1 MSRKL
6 PVLFIFSVAVLASF
20 VALGPARRSN
30 SASSSLSPA
39 LQTTSQKAEHAR
51 ILASYGKLP
60 LSFEKN
66 QGQTDDHVRFLARG
80 EGYALFLTGQE
91 AVLRLDAPGPAK
103 ASQNAKKSTAVVRL
117 VFAGSNQHS
126 TVEGLDLQPGRSNY
140 LLGNDPAKWHTNVPQ
155 YARVK
160 YRGVYPGVDLIY
172 YGNKGRLES
181 DYVLAPGADS
191 KQIALRVE
199 GADSI
204 NIDSHGELAL
214 TTPAGEVLLHKPF
227 AYQEANGARQ
237 EIASNFV
244 QRGPHTIGIQV
255 ASYDSSC
262 PLVVD
267 PVLDY
272 STLVGGSNNQD
283 VGQGIAVDSSGNAV
297 VTGFT
302 SSPDYPTKNP
312 LATGSSLNG
321 SSQDAFVTKL
331 NPGATALVYSTYLG
345 GSSSITSGNG
355 IAVDSTTG
363 DALVTGVTSA
373 TDFPIT
379 PADNL
384 GQGSGISGTS
394 FLTELD
400 PNGALVYS
408 TLIADA
414 TSNAIAVDSTP
425 KVYLAGSASI
435 GFVST
440 PSAFQTGNSSTS
452 GGSNAFLSV
461 IDRTTAKTGSARLVY
476 STFLGGSKSDSAS
489 AVAVDSSAN
498 AFIAGTTNSPD
509 FLSPHLNGFQTT
521 IVGSV
526 GVAFV
531 AKINTTV
538 AGTSGLTY
546 ASLLGGTTGGGTTTS
561 NQATG
566 IAVGTN
572 SEAVVIGTTN
582 ATDFPLKNA
591 LLTSK
596 NNGALRGFISLFDTT
611 KSGVASLLTSTY
623 LGGSTAGAS
632 DSATGVAADSA
643 GNIYVTGI
651 SNSLNFPAPLGP
663 TPGAPQTT
671 EKGAS
676 DCAFLTQLNPAGTVV
691 LFSTYWCGGTTGTRA
706 HAIAIDPPPAA
717 SPSAYITGATD
728 STTFVTFPNP
738 GVFQTNLKPASAN
751 VFVTKFSPAAATG
764 VFANP
769 AQVAFGTVNVNSTS
783 SPQTVS
789 LLNNT
794 KSGVTGIAIT
804 FTGANASDFSQQM
817 AGSTCGTTLAAGAN
831 CTIDVVFTPTT
842 GGSEIATLN
851 IAFTGASG
859 SPQTVALSGTGSA
872 TTTPDFTLAVAPSS
886 VTVKGGASGSFTV
899 TVTSQ
904 NSFAS
909 AVSLTC
915 AGEPLN
921 STCTLTPAS
930 VTPPIAGKQTS
941 TGSLTTVAMIPPS
954 LPSFRRF
961 PPVGVLGIISLVLA
975 LLMARAAARR
985 GARKLAWG
993 FAFIGVLALAGCS
1006 GIPRTVGGGTGSTP
1020 KGTSTITIT
1029 GTSGALSHNTTFSF
1043 TVN

>member
-1 MSRKL
+1 M
-6 PVLFIFSVAVLASF
+6 FSVAVLASF
-20 VALGPARRSN
+20 AALGPARRPN
-30 SASSSLSPA
+30 SASSSLSSA
-39 LQTTSQKAEHAR
+39 LQATSQKAEHAR

-66 QGQTDDHVRFLARG
+66 QGQTADRVRFLARG
-80 EGYALFLTGQE
+80 EGYALFLTSQE
-91 AVLRLDAPGPAK
+91 AVLRLDAPGSAK

-140 LLGNDPAKWHTNVPQ
+140 LLGNDPAKWHAGVPQ

-160 YRGVYPGVDLIY
+160 YRGVYPGVDLFY
-172 YGNKGRLES
+172 YGNKGCLES

-191 KQIALRVE
+191 KQIALLVD
-199 GADSI
+199 GADSLKI
-204 NIDSHGELAL
+204 NLHGDLVL
-214 TTPAGEVLLHKPF
+214 TTSAGEVLLHKPF
-227 AYQEANGARQ
+227 VYQEANGARQ

-255 ASYDSSC
+255 ASYDSTR
-262 PLVVD
+262 PLIVD

-345 GSSSITSGNG
+345 GSSSITTGNG
-355 IAVDSTTG
+355 IAVDSTG
-363 DALVTGVTSA
+363 DAFITGVTTA
-373 TDFPIT
+373 ADFPVT
-379 PADNL
+379 PNNL
-384 GQGSGISGTS
+384 GQGSGIIGTS

-408 TLIADA
+408 TLLREA
-414 TSNAIAVDSTP
+414 TSNAIAVDLTATP

-440 PSAFQTGNSSTS
+440 PSAFQTANSSTS

-461 IDRTTAKTGSARLVY
+461 IDTTKFASGSGALTY
-476 STFLGGSKSDSAS
+476 STFLGGTKSDSAS

-498 AFIAGTTNSPD
+498 AFIAGTTNSSD
-509 FLSPHLNGFQTT
+509 FPHPNGFPTT
-521 IVGSV
+521 VTGSV

-531 AKINTTV
+531 TKINTTV
-538 AGTSGLTY
+538 AGASGLTY
-546 ASLLGGTTGGGTTTS
+546 SSFLGGTTGGGTSTS

-566 IAVGTN
+566 IALGAN

-582 ATDFPLKNA
+582 ATDFPLVNA

-611 KSGVASLLTSTY
+611 KSGTPSLVTSTY

-632 DSATGVAADSA
+632 DSATGVAADLA

-676 DCAFLTQLNPAGTVV
+676 DCAFLTQLNPAGTTI

-706 HAIAIDPPPAA
+706 HAIALDPSAT
-717 SPSAYITGATD
+717 PSAYITGATD

-751 VFVTKFSPAAATG
+751 VFVTKFSPAAAVG

-831 CTIDVVFTPTT
+831 CTIDVVFTPTI

-886 VTVKGGASGSFTV
+886 VTVTGGVTGSFTV

-909 AVSLTC
+909 AVALTC

-1006 GIPRTVGGGTGSTP
+1006 GIPATVGGGSGGTP

-1029 GTSGALSHNTTFSF
+1029 GTSGALSHNTTFTL

>member
-20 VALGPARRSN
+20 VAFGPARRSN

-39 LQTTSQKAEHAR
+39 LQATSQKAEHAR

-66 QGQTDDHVRFLARG
+66 QGQTDDHVRFLAHG
-80 EGYALFLTGQE
+80 EGYALFLTSQE
-91 AVLRLDAPGPAK
+91 AVMRLDTPGPAK
-103 ASQNAKKSTAVVRL
+103 ASQNTKKSTAVVRL
-117 VFAGSNQHS
+117 AFAGSNQRS
-126 TVEGLDLQPGRSNY
+126 PVEGLDLQLGRSNY
-140 LLGNDPAKWHTNVPQ
+140 LLGNDPAKWHTGVPQ

-172 YGNKGRLES
+172 YGNQGRLES

-191 KQIALRVE
+191 KQIALLVD
-199 GADSI
+199 GADSLKI
-204 NIDSHGELAL
+204 NLHGDLVL
-214 TTPAGEVLLHKPF
+214 TTSAGEVLLHQPF
-227 AYQEANGARQ
+227 AYQEVNGARQ

-244 QRGPHTIGIQV
+244 QRGPRTIGIQV
-255 ASYDSSC
+255 ASYDSTR

-272 STLVGGSNNQD
+272 STLIGGSNNQD
-283 VGQGIAVDSSGNAV
+283 IGLGIAVDAAGNAY
-297 VTGFT
+297 VTG
-302 SSPDYPTKNP
+302 S
-312 LATGSSLNG
+312 TGSLDFPTTSGAVQKSLN
-321 SSQDAFVTKL
+321 SATLAVFVTKL
-331 NPGATALVYSTYLG
+331 NKTATAPLVYSTYLG
-345 GSSSITSGNG
+345 GSSGSNSVGNG
-355 IAVDSTTG
+355 IAVDSTG
-363 DALVTGVTSA
+363 HAFVTGGTDAGGFPVTSGVIQG
-373 TDFPIT
+373 T
-379 PADNL
+379 NL
-384 GQGSGISGTS
+384 AAGTS
-394 FLTELD
+394 TAFLTELD
-400 PNGALVYS
+400 PTGA
-408 TLIADA
+408 T
-414 TSNAIAVDSTP
+414 
-425 KVYLAGSASI
+425 
-435 GFVST
+435 
-440 PSAFQTGNSSTS
+440 
-452 GGSNAFLSV
+452 
-461 IDRTTAKTGSARLVY
+461 LVY
-476 STFLGGSKSDSAS
+476 STFLGGHGGETSNAIALDSTGIVYITGSTSSLDFPTNGTVAAFQTLNNSKAGGNAFLSRIDTTKTGSLGLLYSTYLGGSGSDSAFGI
-489 AVAVDSSAN
+489 AVDSTAN
-498 AFIAGTTNSPD
+498 AFIAGTTNSTD
-509 FLSPHLNGFQTT
+509 FPHPTPANGFQTVIT
-521 IVGSV
+521 GSV

-531 AKINTTV
+531 ARLNTTV
-538 AGTSGLTY
+538 AGVPGLIY
-546 ASLLGGTTGGGTTTS
+546 SSFLGGTTGGGTTTS
-561 NQATG
+561 NQAAG
-566 IAVGTN
+566 IALGAN
-572 SEAVVIGTTN
+572 SEAVVVGTTN
-582 ATDFPLKNA
+582 ATDFPFTANA
-591 LLTSK
+591 LLKAK
-596 NNGALRGFISLFDTT
+596 NNGVVRGFISLFDTT
-611 KSGVASLLTSTY
+611 KSGAASLLTSTY
-623 LGGSTAGAS
+623 FGGSTAGTT
-632 DSATGVAADSA
+632 DKVTGVAADSL

-651 SNSLNFPAPLGP
+651 TNSLDFPVTLGGP
-663 TPGAPQTT
+663 QPG

-676 DCAFLTQLNPAGTVV
+676 NCAILSQLNPTATSV
-691 LFSTYWCGGTTGTRA
+691 LFSTYWCGSPTGTRA
-706 HAIAIDPPPAA
+706 HAIALDPTS
-717 SPSAYITGATD
+717 SPSAYIAGVTD
-728 STTFVTFPNP
+728 STTFPTTP
-738 GVFQTNLKPASAN
+738 GVFQSTLKPNSAN
-751 VFVTKFSPAAATG
+751 VFVAKFSPAAASG

-789 LLNNT
+789 LINNT

-804 FTGANASDFSQQM
+804 FTGPNASDFSQQM
-817 AGSTCGTTLAAGAN
+817 AGSTCGTTLKAGAN

-842 GGSEIATLN
+842 SGSETATLN

-886 VTVKGGASGSFTV
+886 VTVTGGVTGTFTV

-961 PPVGVLGIISLVLA
+961 PPVGVLGIIGLVLA

-1029 GTSGALSHNTTFSF
+1029 GASGALSHNTTFSF